1 MNIFRFLLC
10 LSLVL
15 PFFPVQAGETT
26 SRSSSDQTEKIE
38 VYYFHFTARCITC
51 KAVEAQTQ
59 ENLTALFPDLIKQ
72 GKLSFQS
79 VNLDDVSSEK
89 IANKLQVDSQSLLI
103 VKGKSKKDLT
113 NDGFLYAKTN
123 PEKFKAIL
131 KNQIEAFMK
140 L

>member
-1 MNIFRFLLC
+1 MNVFRFLLC
-10 LSLVL
+10 MALVL
-15 PFFPVQAGETT
+15 PFYPVQAGETT
-26 SRSSSDQTEKIE
+26 SSSDQTGKIE

-103 VKGKSKKDLT
+103 VKGQSKKDLT
-113 NDGFLYAKTN
+113 NDGFLYAKSN

-131 KNQIEAFMK
+131 KNQIEAFLK

>member
-10 LSLVL
+10 LALVL

-26 SRSSSDQTEKIE
+26 SSSSSDQTEKIE

-59 ENLTALFPDLIKQ
+59 ENLTALFPNLIKQ
-72 GKLSFQS
+72 SKLSFSFQS

-89 IANKLQVDSQSLLI
+89 IANKLQVESTIFADR
-103 VKGKSKKDLT
+103 KGTKQKGS
-113 NDGFLYAKTN
+113 Y
-123 PEKFKAIL
+123 
-131 KNQIEAFMK
+131 Q
-140 L
+140 

>member
-1 MNIFRFLLC
+1 MNVFRFLLC
-10 LSLVL
+10 LALVL
-15 PFFPVQAGETT
+15 PFYPVQAGETT
-26 SRSSSDQTEKIE
+26 SSSSSDQTGKIE

-103 VKGKSKKDLT
+103 VKGQSKKDLT
-113 NDGFLYAKTN
+113 NDGFLYAKSN

-131 KNQIEAFMK
+131 KNQIEAFLK